1 MLVGVS
7 NLTVC
12 FQGRS
17 PLREWNVVDRASIS
31 VEDHLVWKPID
42 DLVPIVVDEGIP
54 DVNRA
59 QVRCLYLD
67 ICPGLNPFRLGHS
80 HSIGLSHLLLG
91 LVLLDRYITLFAV
104 LHAYPCDLS
113 IGDLGRDSVLA
124 VLVDHV
130 LSVGLDMGAKHLL
143 PVLVLV
149 GLGKGGTNKSERD
162 DGDHSTQKTL

>member
-1 MLVGVS
+1 MLVGVF

-54 DVNRA
+54 NVRRA

-67 ICPGLNPFRLGHS
+67 ICHGVNSSRLGHS
-80 HSIGLSHLLLG
+80 HSIGLSHLLLS

-104 LHAYPCDLS
+104 LHAYSRDLS
-113 IGDLGRDSVLA
+113 IGDLGRDRVLA
-124 VLVDHV
+124 VLVDRV
-130 LSVGLDMGAKHLL
+130 LSAGLNLGAKHLL

-149 GLGKGGTNKSERD
+149 
-162 DGDHSTQKTL
+162 